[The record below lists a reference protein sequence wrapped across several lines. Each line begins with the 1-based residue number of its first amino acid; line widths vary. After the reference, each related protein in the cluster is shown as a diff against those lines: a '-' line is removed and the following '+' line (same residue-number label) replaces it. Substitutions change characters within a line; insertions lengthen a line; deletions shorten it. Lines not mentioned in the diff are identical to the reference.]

1 MVWLKTLN
9 FSCPTFKLLEFD
21 EKSDDKMVGL
31 FSYPKRHLKKLVKNG
46 DYVEALEFGKS
57 LEGNFFND
65 PDYMFMMGSIYFILE
80 DAKKAIVYF
89 EKVLEIKHDDV
100 ETLTLK
106 TNAHLSLQQKD
117 EAIDCCKKIIKLD
130 PHNYEAHGLLEKLES
145 L

>member
-1 MVWLKTLN
+1 
-9 FSCPTFKLLEFD
+9 
-21 EKSDDKMVGL
+21 MVGL

-46 DYVEALEFGKS
+46 DYVEALEFGNS
-57 LEGNFFND
+57 LEGKFFND

-89 EKVLEIKHDDV
+89 EKALEIKYDDL
-100 ETLTLK
+100 ETLILK
-106 TNAHLSLQQKD
+106 TNAHLSLPKKD

-130 PHNYEAHGLLEKLES
+130 PSNYEAYGLLEKLES

>member
-1 MVWLKTLN
+1 MT
-9 FSCPTFKLLEFD
+9 
-21 EKSDDKMVGL
+21 GL

-57 LEGNFFND
+57 LQEKFSD
-65 PDYMFMMGSIYFILE
+65 DSDYMFMMGSIYFILE

-89 EKVLEIKHDDV
+89 EKALELNPNDV

-130 PHNYEAHGLLEKLES
+130 SNNYEAYGLLEKLES

>member
-1 MVWLKTLN
+1 MI
-9 FSCPTFKLLEFD
+9 
-21 EKSDDKMVGL
+21 GL
-31 FSYPKRHLKKLVKNG
+31 FSYPKRRLKKLVKNG
-46 DYVEALEFGKS
+46 DYTEALEFGKS
-57 LEGNFFND
+57 LEEKFSND

-80 DAKKAIVYF
+80 DAKKAISYF
-89 EKVLEIKHDDV
+89 EKALDIKHDDV

-117 EAIDCCKKIIKLD
+117 EAIDCCKKIITLE